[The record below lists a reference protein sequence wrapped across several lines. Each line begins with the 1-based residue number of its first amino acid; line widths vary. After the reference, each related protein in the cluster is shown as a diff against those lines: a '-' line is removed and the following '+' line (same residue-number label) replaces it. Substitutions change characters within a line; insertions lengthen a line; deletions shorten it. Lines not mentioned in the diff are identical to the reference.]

1 MANSLVRCNRIR
13 ENSRLSSFISA
24 SLTLVPSPCR
34 PTPPPPPAPL
44 SSLGSRPAAAGHL
57 YRQPSHLPFL
67 NRSPFHALSLGYC
80 RLPELSAQIREVST
94 RADGWELGQGGGSG
108 LRETEPTTVGAGAS
122 CGSSSFDP
130 PGAKHDLR
138 SSFRPSLNH
147 PLPVSASPRF
157 PPAPLSGHDHG
168 CASPPPRP

>member
-1 MANSLVRCNRIR
+1 MQLHSRKIAVYRLLSLPP
-13 ENSRLSSFISA
+13 SRSF
-24 SLTLVPSPCR
+24 SLPTSR
-34 PTPPPPPAPL
+34 PTPPPPAPL
-44 SSLGSRPAAAGHL
+44 SLSALAQ
-57 YRQPSHLPFL
+57 RQPATSTATRLISP

-80 RLPELSAQIREVST
+80 RLPELSVRIREVST

-108 LRETEPTTVGAGAS
+108 LRETAATTVGDGTS

-130 PGAKHDLR
+130 PGAKHNLC

-157 PPAPLSGHDHG
+157 LPALLSGHDQG